1 MVSAL
6 QAMGGDPAAAFAAI
20 GLEARLVDD
29 PDAIVSMRLGAA
41 FLAAAARLTGDEHV
55 GLHMAEH
62 ADLRTFEV
70 HFYAMAASGSLGEAY
85 TRLCRYQRLIHETSR
100 IEMLHGGDTVTLRH
114 VLPGGRRAGRHTA
127 EFLLATW
134 VRAGREITG
143 VDWAPAEVRFAHANP
158 GVSAEHTRLFRAPVR
173 FGAPDNAVVI
183 PVHLLALPC
192 GRPDPLL
199 AAFMDRYAADHAVG
213 PDPASAT
220 TADRVRHALLA
231 TSTASP
237 TEAAE
242 MARRLRMSVRTLN
255 RLLAAEGTTFR
266 ALSART
272 RCEVAERRLSNPST
286 SIAEVAFLLGFSEL
300 SAFCRAFK
308 RWTGLTPGEFRSGR
322 MAR

>member
-1 MVSAL
+1 
-6 QAMGGDPAAAFAAI
+6 MGADPAAAFAAI
-20 GLEARLVDD
+20 GLEPRLVDD
-29 PDAIVSMRLGAA
+29 PDAIVPMRLGAA
-41 FLAAAARLTGDEHV
+41 FLVAAARLTGDEHV

-100 IEMLHGGDTVTLRH
+100 IEMLHGGDTMTLRH
-114 VLPGGRRAGRHTA
+114 VLPGGLVAGRHTS

-143 VDWAPAEVRFAHANP
+143 VDWSPAEVRFAHEGP
-158 GVSAEHTRLFRAPVR
+158 GDSTEYARLFRAPVR
-173 FGAPDNAVVI
+173 FRSTDNAAVLPLEVLDI
-183 PVHLLALPC
+183 PC
-192 GRPDPLL
+192 RQPDPLL
-199 AAFMDRYAADHAVG
+199 AAFMDHYAADHVVG
-213 PDPASAT
+213 PDAAPET
-220 TADRVRHALLA
+220 TAGRVRQALSA
-231 TSTASP
+231 KVNASP
-237 TEAAE
+237 PEAAE
-242 MARRLRMSVRTLN
+242 IARRLRMSVRTLN

-272 RCEVAERRLSNPST
+272 RRELAERRLSNPST
-286 SIAEVAFLLGFSEL
+286 STAEVAFLLGFSEL

-308 RWTGLTPGEFRSGR
+308 RWTGLTPGEFRSGG